1 MPCRPG
7 VSPSTCRVSSGP
19 CRKGLGT
26 WYFLE
31 KREEQGGLTG
41 LRLSKKP
48 PYLLVL
54 GKFPREASLLSYG
67 FQWFPECCRSSFPQG
82 LPLRPASGRWGG
94 LLWGVQAE
102 GCGFFFRFL
111 WCQLLTWEAPPKLTP
126 PPGLSIQGR
135 GCPSLDCRSPSPE
148 SMPIIQDRKEPPLTG
163 GHGKA
168 CGVAQVRPRSSN
180 THPLTFRG
188 EKERRAVAS
197 WDSARPALVA
207 DGHPLSS
214 AP

>member
-7 VSPSTCRVSSGP
+7 VSTSTCGVSSGP

-41 LRLSKKP
+41 AQAEQ
-48 PYLLVL
+48 
-54 GKFPREASLLSYG
+54 EASLSPRPGEIPERGQLAEL
-67 FQWFPECCRSSFPQG
+67 QFPVVSQCCRSSFPQG

-111 WCQLLTWEAPPKLTP
+111 WCQLLTREAPPKLTP

-168 CGVAQVRPRSSN
+168 CGVAQARPRSSN

-188 EKERRAVAS
+188 EKAKRAVAS
-197 WDSARPALVA
+197 WDPARPAW
-207 DGHPLSS
+207 
-214 AP
+214 